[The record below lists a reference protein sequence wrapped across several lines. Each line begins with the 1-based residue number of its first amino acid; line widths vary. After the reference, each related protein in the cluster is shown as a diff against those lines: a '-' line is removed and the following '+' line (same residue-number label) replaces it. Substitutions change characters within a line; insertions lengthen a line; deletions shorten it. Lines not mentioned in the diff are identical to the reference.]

1 MKDSIRK
8 RLKRAFALVSSLAMM
23 GSFLDITGASDIL
36 SYNVISAT
44 ATDDEDE
51 DKGGTNE
58 TITTTPNEDEGKCS
72 KIDIEISNQLS
83 FDKSVTCYVKVFKIN
98 VEDNSSLTPILSE
111 EVILDGNKGKGK
123 VATDYLE
130 NGGEY
135 LVEITAD
142 GFEKFTQKIS
152 EFDNMLCTLKV
163 TLGFDDKYTYVET
176 HLMENDKEVLKE
188 DGTPIIKD
196 TGKNHPGV
204 MRVGDVNGDGNITER
219 DEEILVAAIDSS
231 LKNDGKI
238 DLSLHDI
245 ELKEDEKV
253 YSDLNL
259 DGVTNLVD
267 LKFFTRFYVEEADK
281 NREASLTKE
290 LSDKYMERMDKTLKE
305 ATFTGETKGN
315 VTLADILKKPEPT
328 KPTESNENT
337 ESTEK
342 DKKAEEKPVLEL
354 QSGKT
359 EIVDGVSKPA
369 EITETNPVGFSV
381 DFQDEPLKE
390 VNLSTNAE
398 TGSIFIVDEN
408 NKEIEYKFG
417 YDEVHYITEEE
428 LAEAITSTAPENTTE
443 TIESI
448 ETTES
453 TESTESTEPT
463 ETTESTE
470 STDTETTESTE
481 NTTTTTTEPDKDT
494 EPPTNPVLP
503 KQSEVKVKIDEQG
516 NISLDLGE
524 QVAVKKIT
532 LKITKVK
539 DTNLAKIGTV
549 EFLNGMEER
558 IAEPEIDYPTNVK
571 VVQSAVDDKDA
582 KIIATWDKPKNS
594 SGIKYEFEVSTN
606 SATKADGSFASTIS
620 GVQNTVV
627 TEPTFFLQSEHGNF
641 KLIKINT
648 TYYVHVRSIDDEG
661 YKSKWSDYAKVTTV
675 SRNRPDKPDYVKAT
689 GSFRSMSVT
698 WGSDNTNSTEGYK
711 LYYRPLTETLDSND
725 NPLDENGN
733 VIPFKE
739 INVGKRTNWNLTDLE
754 DKTTYQV
761 YVQGYNKIG
770 TSEKSVY
777 AQGKTTSSDPVLIRK
792 YNAINCSD
800 TGVLDNSHIVSVR
813 MAGGGEI
820 VGNNIDDMESDG
832 KTAWSVVDGNPET
845 YYKFSRWCDDGL
857 IFEFDQEYEFNSF
870 AMVAPY
876 DGPNFFQMSVT
887 AYNEST
893 GKWYNVCS
901 GWASEG
907 RVKDKNGKQYYIKNI
922 PRTKTRKV
930 KISFANYCANF
941 PEITYSEIVFYHYD
955 PLMDDIMNLYADDLH
970 TVLKDN
976 VTQEMIDEL
985 RDKIVLP
992 DKRNG
997 EYHPNKDTLSRELDT
1012 AETILNAGHIGDPVL
1027 VHTDITTHDPIESGT
1042 SRRYSGYNAWQPLGV
1057 TAGANTEIT
1066 VYVGGWSN
1074 YNKNFLRTG
1083 DNTELKLIVTQ
1094 YNSESNGLI
1103 LLNKDLKI
1111 GANTFTIP
1119 AGTISGAEGGG
1130 ALYVQYSSG
1139 DPKKAYYSIRVEGG
1153 TQVPKLDIYQVTD
1166 YVEKLNRAADYIEA
1180 LETYVA
1186 GMEEEHNRVHKG
1198 SKYFGERNT
1207 SLDYSYKKELC
1218 IAGAT
1223 DILDDTMMY
1232 SLPAHQILAGLGNG
1246 TVEARAVKL
1255 IKSMD
1260 AMEDMMKLFYQHK
1273 GMSNDAEKVVNK
1285 IPNQH
1290 LNIRYQRMF
1299 QGAFMYAAGNHIGIQ
1314 WGSAPDMVA
1323 CNGVQ
1328 ADENG
1333 RYQSGSYF
1341 GWGIAHEIGHCLNDS
1356 SYTVAEITNNYF
1368 SMLAQSQDKNAGSRL
1383 NYNNIFKKVTS
1394 NTKGQADQGT
1404 QLGMYWQLHLA
1415 FDKDFNFKTY
1425 NTNSEILDNL
1435 FYARMDTY
1443 SRNPAKAPKPYN
1455 IPLTLSGGTD
1465 QQLMRLACAAAEKDI
1480 LEFFRRWGK
1489 TPDATTIE
1497 YASQFNHETRAI
1509 MYANEDSRV
1518 YAMEDESWLIN
1529 DDGSPATVI
1538 DDVQISVGRGS
1549 KANKVNISIDVS
1561 DDMYEPDILGYEIVR
1576 CTISGGDVK
1585 ETPIAFTRTP
1595 NYTDTVTSLNNRTVS
1610 YKVTLIDQ
1618 YLNRSA
1624 VFTTDMIKIEHD
1636 GSLDKSNW
1644 TASVDTT
1651 GKHYFTSEIIT
1662 HEAEEDGVSC
1672 HQTVIDPIV
1681 NAFDDDL
1688 NTTYEATF
1696 TEFPSIYINF
1706 NQPLEVSGLKYTA
1719 GNNSATD
1726 KIGYFIYV
1734 KDEANNWKHVA
1745 TGDFSGTGSSIAYF
1759 ANADGKYL
1767 STYETTEIR
1776 LQFTN
1781 KTGKSVSIAEIDVLG
1796 VTGDNVDFRRD
1807 GEKGATAFGILSEDY
1822 KYGKREQD
1830 YIPKDSVVF
1839 VGSYKGNPAY
1849 NAVILFDENG
1859 NIVGSNGVDDDGES
1873 NQIILA
1879 DVPDGKLITDVSDG
1893 TFVYWIDPEDVENML
1908 WPEQVRVELYR
1919 FNNAQTMEGQRMV
1932 SDSLFE
1938 AVPDRSEM
1946 APIKLGGN
1954 KKYTTEE

>member
-1 MKDSIRK
+1 
-8 RLKRAFALVSSLAMM
+8 
-23 GSFLDITGASDIL
+23 
-36 SYNVISAT
+36 
-44 ATDDEDE
+44 
-51 DKGGTNE
+51 
-58 TITTTPNEDEGKCS
+58 
-72 KIDIEISNQLS
+72 
-83 FDKSVTCYVKVFKIN
+83 
-98 VEDNSSLTPILSE
+98 
-111 EVILDGNKGKGK
+111 
-123 VATDYLE
+123 
-130 NGGEY
+130 
-135 LVEITAD
+135 
-142 GFEKFTQKIS
+142 
-152 EFDNMLCTLKV
+152 
-163 TLGFDDKYTYVET
+163 
-176 HLMENDKEVLKE
+176 
-188 DGTPIIKD
+188 
-196 TGKNHPGV
+196 
-204 MRVGDVNGDGNITER
+204 
-219 DEEILVAAIDSS
+219 
-231 LKNDGKI
+231 
-238 DLSLHDI
+238 
-245 ELKEDEKV
+245 
-253 YSDLNL
+253 
-259 DGVTNLVD
+259 
-267 LKFFTRFYVEEADK
+267 
-281 NREASLTKE
+281 
-290 LSDKYMERMDKTLKE
+290 
-305 ATFTGETKGN
+305 
-315 VTLADILKKPEPT
+315 
-328 KPTESNENT
+328 
-337 ESTEK
+337 
-342 DKKAEEKPVLEL
+342 
-354 QSGKT
+354 
-359 EIVDGVSKPA
+359 
-369 EITETNPVGFSV
+369 
-381 DFQDEPLKE
+381 
-390 VNLSTNAE
+390 
-398 TGSIFIVDEN
+398 
-408 NKEIEYKFG
+408 
-417 YDEVHYITEEE
+417 
-428 LAEAITSTAPENTTE
+428 
-443 TIESI
+443 
-448 ETTES
+448 
-453 TESTESTEPT
+453 
-463 ETTESTE
+463 
-470 STDTETTESTE
+470 
-481 NTTTTTTEPDKDT
+481 
-494 EPPTNPVLP
+494 
-503 KQSEVKVKIDEQG
+503 
-516 NISLDLGE
+516 
-524 QVAVKKIT
+524 
-532 LKITKVK
+532 
-539 DTNLAKIGTV
+539 
-549 EFLNGMEER
+549 
-558 IAEPEIDYPTNVK
+558 
-571 VVQSAVDDKDA
+571 
-582 KIIATWDKPKNS
+582 
-594 SGIKYEFEVSTN
+594 
-606 SATKADGSFASTIS
+606 
-620 GVQNTVV
+620 
-627 TEPTFFLQSEHGNF
+627 
-641 KLIKINT
+641 
-648 TYYVHVRSIDDEG
+648 
-661 YKSKWSDYAKVTTV
+661 
-675 SRNRPDKPDYVKAT
+675 
-689 GSFRSMSVT
+689 
-698 WGSDNTNSTEGYK
+698 
-711 LYYRPLTETLDSND
+711 
-725 NPLDENGN
+725 
-733 VIPFKE
+733 
-739 INVGKRTNWNLTDLE
+739 
-754 DKTTYQV
+754 
-761 YVQGYNKIG
+761 
-770 TSEKSVY
+770 
-777 AQGKTTSSDPVLIRK
+777 
-792 YNAINCSD
+792 
-800 TGVLDNSHIVSVR
+800 
-813 MAGGGEI
+813 
-820 VGNNIDDMESDG
+820 
-832 KTAWSVVDGNPET
+832 
-845 YYKFSRWCDDGL
+845 
-857 IFEFDQEYEFNSF
+857 
-870 AMVAPY
+870 
-876 DGPNFFQMSVT
+876 
-887 AYNEST
+887 
-893 GKWYNVCS
+893 
-901 GWASEG
+901 
-907 RVKDKNGKQYYIKNI
+907 
-922 PRTKTRKV
+922 
-930 KISFANYCANF
+930 
-941 PEITYSEIVFYHYD
+941 PEITYSEIVFYHYES
-955 PLMDDIMNLYADDLH
+955 LMDDIMNLYADDLH

-992 DKRNG
+992 DSRNG
-997 EYHPNKDTLSRELDT
+997 EYHPNKDNLARELNT
-1012 AETILNAGHIGDPVL
+1012 AEKILNAEQISQPVL
-1027 VHTDITTHDPIESGT
+1027 IHNSITTYDPIEKNT
-1042 SRRYSGYNAWQPLGV
+1042 SRRYSGLNAWQPLGV
-1057 TAGANTEIT
+1057 NAGANTEVTI
-1066 VYVGGWSN
+1066 YVGGT
-1074 YNKNFLRTG
+1074 NKNNNYIMKTG
-1083 DNTELKLIVTQ
+1083 ESTELKLYATQ
-1094 YNSESNGLI
+1094 YNSESSGLTLINGQP
-1103 LLNKDLKI
+1103 LKI

-1119 AGTISGAEGGG
+1119 AGAISGAEGGG
-1130 ALYVQYSSG
+1130 ALYVQHHGG
-1139 DPKKAYYSIRVEGG
+1139 DQSKVYYSVRVEGG

-1328 ADENG
+1328 SDENG

-1443 SRNPAKAPKPYN
+1443 SRNPEKAPKPYN
-1455 IPLTLSGGTD
+1455 IPLKLSGGTD

-1561 DDMYEPDILGYEIVR
+1561 DAMYEPDILGYEIVR

-1745 TGDFSGTGSSIAYF
+1745 TGNFDGTGSSIAYF

-1859 NIVGSNGVDDDGES
+1859 NIVGSNGVDDNGES

-1893 TFVYWIDPEDVENML
+1893 TFVYWIDPEDVENMV

-1946 APIKLGGN
+1946 APLKLGGN